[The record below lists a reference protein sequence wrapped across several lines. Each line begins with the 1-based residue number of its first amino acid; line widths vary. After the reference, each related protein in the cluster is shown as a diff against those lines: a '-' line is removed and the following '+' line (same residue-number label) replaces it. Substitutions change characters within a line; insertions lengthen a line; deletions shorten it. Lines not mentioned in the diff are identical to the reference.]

1 MISRVIWRHHFS
13 LVGKMPAVVMQFVS
27 HPRPG
32 SDLATI
38 LQLAK
43 DGATLWRK
51 HGASLKLGAR
61 LIPPAPG
68 LPRYGHFIPP
78 RDGAEAPPDP
88 DPLRRRTVPPAPPAC
103 HPDAASS
110 PTTASRAHPASS
122 TTNSDAHR
130 GGRRRSD
137 PVPAQRVRR
146 RARNARLFARPP
158 HSAIEHQCRDRF
170 FERS

>member
-1 MISRVIWRHHFS
+1 MTNRVIWRHHFS

-78 RDGAEAPPDP
+78 RDGADP
-88 DPLRRRTVPPAPPAC
+88 VLGATDTSRVKSNGTGP
-103 HPDAASS
+103 
-110 PTTASRAHPASS
+110 ASRQLRDKA
-122 TTNSDAHR
+122 
-130 GGRRRSD
+130 GGV
-137 PVPAQRVRR
+137 VPAG
-146 RARNARLFARPP
+146 LF
-158 HSAIEHQCRDRF
+158 S
-170 FERS
+170 RSSGALPLN